1 MSDKEQPDLSIVCG
15 AQSWPY
21 LHILGDNNAGGAER
35 LAGPLTTQEEQNG
48 ALTGILVEVWK
59 RK

>member
-1 MSDKEQPDLSIVCG
+1 MSDKEQLDLSIVCG

-21 LHILGDNNAGGAER
+21 LHILGDNNKVDAER

-48 ALTGILVEVWK
+48 ALTGILVEF
-59 RK
+59 